1 MKCCLILRFDKLR
14 AAQQKNIIGKAM
26 NLKSLFVLAAI
37 GLVSANCFSQN
48 TIKSPAP
55 TPSGSN
61 VALFVLHKIAEVQG
75 GYEVVYPYEGQE
87 RPSFA
92 KQLADFEAGDLDVM
106 WTLANRKY
114 EEDYQ
119 AIYYPLYYGMFGL
132 RLPIVKN
139 ENLHMFRGVKNLND
153 LKRFKV
159 GQGLGW
165 ADTDILQANG
175 LDVVEV
181 TKYPN
186 HFPMLEGERFDYF
199 PRAMHEPWSEVKTWS
214 KYNVTVDP
222 HIVIRYKVGFYF
234 FVKKKDV
241 ALIRYLNE
249 GMAKL
254 EENGMHKQIFL
265 DDEEVQ
271 MAFRNSNLENRIVID
286 LANPELTQNTPSDDS
301 GLWLDINN
309 LDAWL
314 SGDSSQKQDL

>member
-1 MKCCLILRFDKLR
+1 MILRF
-14 AAQQKNIIGKAM
+14 
-26 NLKSLFVLAAI
+26 LFVLAAL

-139 ENLHMFRGVKNLND
+139 ENLHMFRGVKTLND

-175 LDVVEV
+175 LDVVPV

-199 PRAMHEPWSEVKTWS
+199 PRAMHEPWSEVK
-214 KYNVTVDP
+214 
-222 HIVIRYKVGFYF
+222 
-234 FVKKKDV
+234 
-241 ALIRYLNE
+241 A
-249 GMAKL
+249 
-254 EENGMHKQIFL
+254 
-265 DDEEVQ
+265 
-271 MAFRNSNLENRIVID
+271 
-286 LANPELTQNTPSDDS
+286 
-301 GLWLDINN
+301 
-309 LDAWL
+309 
-314 SGDSSQKQDL
+314 

>member
-1 MKCCLILRFDKLR
+1 MALR
-14 AAQQKNIIGKAM
+14 AIVLFVVFALGAGNCFAQQ
-26 NLKSLFVLAAI
+26 
-37 GLVSANCFSQN
+37 

-61 VALFVLHKIAEVQG
+61 VALYVLHEIVKVQG
-75 GYEVVYPYEGQE
+75 GYKVVYPFEGQG

-92 KQLADFEAGDLDVM
+92 KQLADFDAGDLDVI

-114 EEDYQ
+114 ETDYQ

-139 ENLHMFRGVKNLND
+139 QNLHMFRDVKNLSD
-153 LKRFKV
+153 LKRYKV

-175 LDVVEV
+175 LNVVPV

-199 PRAMHEPWSEVKTWS
+199 PRAMHEPWNEVKAWS
-214 KYNVTVDP
+214 KYDLTVDP

-234 FVKKKDV
+234 FVKKQDK
-241 ALIRYLNE
+241 ALIKYLNE

-254 EENGMHKQIFL
+254 EANGAHKKIFL
-265 DDEEVQ
+265 SDEEVK
-271 MAFRNSNLENRIVID
+271 MAFANSNLDKRVVID
-286 LANPELTQNTPSDDS
+286 LANPELTPNTPSDES
-301 GLWLDINN
+301 GLWLDIDN
-309 LDAWL
+309 LQGWMHGGAAP
-314 SGDSSQKQDL
+314 SAEEE

>member
-1 MKCCLILRFDKLR
+1 M
-14 AAQQKNIIGKAM
+14 
-26 NLKSLFVLAAI
+26 
-37 GLVSANCFSQN
+37 
-48 TIKSPAP
+48 
-55 TPSGSN
+55 
-61 VALFVLHKIAEVQG
+61 LHKIAEVQG

-139 ENLHMFRGVKNLND
+139 ENLHMFRGVKTLND

-175 LDVVEV
+175 LDVVPV

-199 PRAMHEPWSEVKTWS
+199 PRAMHEPWSEVKAWS
-214 KYNVTVDP
+214 KYNLTVDP

-265 DDEEVQ
+265 ADEEVQ

-286 LANPELTQNTPSDDS
+286 LANPELTKNTPSDDS

-309 LDAWL
+309 LDEWL
-314 SGDSSQKQDL
+314 RGQGGATQE